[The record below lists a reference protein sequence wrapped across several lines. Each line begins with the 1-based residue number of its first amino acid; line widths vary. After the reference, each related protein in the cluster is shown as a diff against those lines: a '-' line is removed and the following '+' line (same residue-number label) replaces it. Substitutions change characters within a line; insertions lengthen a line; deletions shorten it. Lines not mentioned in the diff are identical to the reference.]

1 MQLKISDPHIL
12 KEIALEGEWNWIN
25 IEFKTWR
32 QISENV
38 VYFIEN
44 DGVILQLS
52 AKCLSLRVYCC
63 LFAKLSPWGVCLP
76 GYRGPNTENL
86 LTCLFYKVKLLSY
99 IFSEIFDPSGTVL
112 FSTPLM
118 FVYDTTGSPVNVAG
132 ASWYFLWYKQYL
144 YTFDTITQ
152 DIVIKVTKNGDCCYI
167 SSVVGGDECNSVI
180 IQFDVMYKDDTHI
193 WRRFV
198 W

>member
-1 MQLKISDPHIL
+1 
-12 KEIALEGEWNWIN
+12 
-25 IEFKTWR
+25 
-32 QISENV
+32 
-38 VYFIEN
+38 
-44 DGVILQLS
+44 
-52 AKCLSLRVYCC
+52 
-63 LFAKLSPWGVCLP
+63 
-76 GYRGPNTENL
+76 
-86 LTCLFYKVKLLSY
+86 
-99 IFSEIFDPSGTVL
+99 
-112 FSTPLM
+112 M

-193 WRRFV
+193 
-198 W
+198 

>member
-1 MQLKISDPHIL
+1 MMVLYYSWAP
-12 KEIALEGEWNWIN
+12 N
-25 IEFKTWR
+25 
-32 QISENV
+32 
-38 VYFIEN
+38 
-44 DGVILQLS
+44 
-52 AKCLSLRVYCC
+52 
-63 LFAKLSPWGVCLP
+63 VCLCEYIVASMQNSPHEGFASP
-76 GYRGPNTENL
+76 GTHHIRGPNTENL
-86 LTCLFYKVKLLSY
+86 LTCLFYKVKLFSY